1 MRNGI
6 YKKKL
11 DDLLAVCRKNLRTVN
26 EDLIRRAFEF
36 SLEAHRNDIR
46 ASGDPFFNHPYEVAL
61 IVAKEIPLDDVSVV
75 SALLH
80 DVAEDT
86 DYEIKDIRQEFG
98 DTIADIVDGATKITD
113 IFRSHEITQA
123 ESYRKMLLSMVNDIR
138 VMLLKFADRLHNMR
152 TLEYLPADKRVR
164 MARETL
170 DIYAPFA
177 HRFGLAKIKWEL
189 EDLAFKY
196 LNPVEYEDIARS
208 LKSRRRERE
217 GYIKKFI
224 VPIEKKLAAEGIA
237 FAIEG
242 RPKHLFSIH
251 SKMVARKKQL
261 DEVYDLFAVRIILDT
276 DNPND
281 PFTVYGIISSIY
293 LPIPERFKNY
303 ISMPKKNGYQS
314 IHATVVGPEGKMVEV
329 QIRTRA
335 MHEIAEKGVAA
346 HWRYK
351 ENLSRLDEEL
361 ENWISWVREIFER
374 ADEEAPDKQLM
385 ESFKLNLYQDEI
397 YVFTPRG
404 ELKILPQGSTPV
416 DFAYAVHSNIGDH
429 CLSAKVG
436 GKIVPLDHVLRSGD
450 QIEIITSKN
459 QTPNGDWDKFVVTHR
474 AKSHIRRWMKEEERN
489 AVRAGKE
496 LWEKRVKKHKLSIGE
511 EELIRFAH
519 DFGAD
524 DMGAFYDRIHHG
536 LIDPDSVI
544 REIEL
549 DQKHPRPESQAPP
562 EDQEG
567 LFDRFLKTARN
578 ITGGITV
585 LGRQEAYLHSFAKC
599 CNPIPGDEIVGFI
612 TKGEGVKIH
621 MKGCHNFSRLADQQP
636 QRMVEV
642 GWPPPNGAE
651 YAAAIHISGEDRTG
665 LLNDITHLISN
676 YQNTNIRGVK
686 IDVKD
691 SMFDGSILINVK
703 NTEHL
708 SRIIDKLKHVRGVAS
723 AERLAE

>member
-11 DDLLAVCRKNLRTVN
+11 DDLLAICRKNLKTVN

-36 SLEAHRNDIR
+36 SLEAHRHDIR

-80 DVAEDT
+80 DVVEDT
-86 DYEIKDIRQEFG
+86 DYEIKDIREEFG
-98 DTIADIVDGATKITD
+98 DTIAGIVDGATKITD

-152 TLEYLPADKRVR
+152 TLEYLPPEKKIRLS
-164 MARETL
+164 RETL

-196 LNPVEYEDIARS
+196 LEPAAYEDLART

-217 GYIKKFI
+217 SYIKKFI
-224 VPIEKKLAAEGIA
+224 IPIEKKLKNDRTA
-237 FAIEG
+237 FEIEG

-251 SKMVARKKQL
+251 IKMQSRHKQL

-276 DNPND
+276 ENPND
-281 PFTVYGIISSIY
+281 CFTVYGIISSIY

-329 QIRTRA
+329 QIRTRG

-351 ENLSRLDEEL
+351 ENFSRLDEEL
-361 ENWISWVREIFER
+361 ENWISWVREIFDR
-374 ADEEAPDKQLM
+374 GDEEEPDQQLM

-404 ELKILPQGSTPV
+404 ELKILPRGSTPV
-416 DFAYAVHSNIGDH
+416 DFAYSVHSNIGNH
-429 CLSAKVG
+429 CLSAKVA
-436 GKIVPLDHVLRSGD
+436 GKIVPLNHVLRSGD
-450 QIEIITSKN
+450 QVEIITSKN
-459 QTPNGDWDKFVVTHR
+459 QTPNADWDKYVVTHR
-474 AKSHIRRWMKEEERN
+474 AKSHIRRWLKEEHRRS
-489 AVRAGKE
+489 VRSGRD
-496 LWEKRVKKHKLSIGE
+496 LWEKRTKKHKLSINDDEVIG
-511 EELIRFAH
+511 FAH

-524 DMGAFYDRIHHG
+524 DMGEFYEKIHSG
-536 LIDPDSVI
+536 LIDADTVI
-544 REIEL
+544 REIEI
-549 DQKHPRPESQAPP
+549 QKKHPQPESPQRI
-562 EDQEG
+562 DGQEG
-567 LFDRFLKTARN
+567 LFNRFLTTARN

-585 LGRQEAYLHSFAKC
+585 FGNREAFLHSFAKC

-621 MKGCHNFSRLADQQP
+621 LKTCPNFARMSESQASRIL
-636 QRMVEV
+636 EV
-642 GWPPPNGAE
+642 GWPSINGGE
-651 YAAAIHISGEDRTG
+651 YAAAIRISGEDRTG
-665 LLNDITHLISN
+665 LLNEITQLISG

-691 SMFDGSILINVK
+691 SLFDGSILVNVK

-708 SRIIDKLKHVRGVAS
+708 NRIIEKLKKVRGVSS
-723 AERLAE
+723 AQRQAE

>member
-11 DDLLAVCRKNLRTVN
+11 DDLLAACRKNLRTVN

-98 DTIADIVDGATKITD
+98 DTVADIVDGATKITD

-164 MARETL
+164 LARETL

-217 GYIKKFI
+217 GYVRKFI
-224 VPIEKKLAAEGIA
+224 VPIEKRLAAEGIA

-251 SKMVARKKQL
+251 NKMVARKKQL
-261 DEVYDLFAVRIILDT
+261 DEVFDLFAVRIILDT

-361 ENWISWVREIFER
+361 ENWISWVREIFDR
-374 ADEEAPDKQLM
+374 SDEEAPDKQLM

-404 ELKILPQGSTPV
+404 ELKILPQGSTPI

-450 QIEIITSKN
+450 QIEIITSRN
-459 QTPNGDWDKFVVTHR
+459 QTPNADWDKFVVTHR
-474 AKSHIRRWMKEEERN
+474 AKSHIRRWMKEEERKG
-489 AVRAGKE
+489 VRAGKE
-496 LWEKRVKKHKLSIGE
+496 TWEKRVKKHKLSIAE
-511 EELIRFAH
+511 EELIRYAH

-524 DMGAFYDRIHHG
+524 DMGSFYDRIHRG

-544 REIEL
+544 REIAIE
-549 DQKHPRPESQAPP
+549 QKHPRPEDRPRP
-562 EDQEG
+562 EGQEG
-567 LFDRFLKTARN
+567 LFDRFLTTARN

-599 CNPIPGDEIVGFI
+599 CNPIPGDDIVGFI

-621 MKGCHNFSRLADQQP
+621 LKGCQNFERMASQQP
-636 QRMVEV
+636 QRVVEV

-691 SMFDGSILINVK
+691 SMFDGSILVNVK

-708 SRIIDKLKHVRGVAS
+708 GRIIEKLKHVRGVAG
-723 AERLAE
+723 AERLVE